1 MGFLRRLV
9 HRLWGEAFTRAGRR
23 RLLRRVAS
31 RFLIV
36 FVVVGWTHPF
46 VAAFWQHQFVDLV
59 SGRVV
64 VAGPDPAP
72 VLRTVVV
79 LVPAPPDPSASGA
92 LVPYLK
98 VDPGAY
104 GLDPSRSA
112 NLELDLWP
120 DVSGRFATM
129 HVVLGRPYRLE
140 VRRTGCPTVDFGVR
154 TFRLLGFFGRRLS
167 LEVPP
172 CLLSC

>member
-1 MGFLRRLV
+1 MGFARRLV
-9 HRLWGEAFTRAGRR
+9 HRLWGEVFTRAGRR

-36 FVVVGWTHPF
+36 FVLVGWTHPF
-46 VAAFWQHQFVDLV
+46 VPLFWHQQFVNFV

-64 VAGPDPAP
+64 VAGPDPVP

-79 LVPAPPDPSASGA
+79 LVPAPPDPSAPGA

-98 VDPGAY
+98 PDPGAY
-104 GLDPSRSA
+104 GLDPSRPE
-112 NLELDLWP
+112 NLELALWP
-120 DVSGRFATM
+120 DVDGSFATM
-129 HVVLGRPYRLE
+129 HVVPLRPYRLE
-140 VRRTGCPTVDFGVR
+140 VRRAGCPTVDFGVR
-154 TFRLLGFFGRRLS
+154 VFWFFGFSGRRLS

-172 CLLSC
+172 CLVSC